1 MANFKGANLRYDNSD
16 EQGRVYNISAEAVL
30 NNGKVEAVQSINLYR
45 IDGGGDGNGSIGG
58 FGDNTS
64 ITSTSINFNGI
75 PFTEQKQAMAAMFD
89 FAASIAA
96 QAESQDNE

>member
-64 ITSTSINFNGI
+64 INFNGI